1 MTQVVLVRQ
10 IASQP
15 WCLLLW
21 RNSNESK
28 ARPRQCN
35 CSARPGAVARE
46 DTTCY
51 RDAPCATRCGSLPTK
66 QGSVE
71 RRRGDLSQI
80 RQGRRR
86 RKNTAVPA
94 AAPKANKK

>member
-21 RNSNESK
+21 RISNESK

-46 DTTCY
+46 DATCY
-51 RDAPCATRCGSLPTK
+51 EMPPRAARHGAEAS
-66 QGSVE
+66 Q
-71 RRRGDLSQI
+71 RNRG
-80 RQGRRR
+80 
-86 RKNTAVPA
+86 P
-94 AAPKANKK
+94 

>member
-1 MTQVVLVRQ
+1 MTQTMLVLQ

-15 WCLLLW
+15 WCVLLG
-21 RNSNESK
+21 RISNESK

-35 CSARPGAVARE
+35 CSARPVVVARE
-46 DTTCY
+46 DATCY
-51 RDAPCATRCGSLPTK
+51 EMPPPRDTVRKPPNET
-66 QGSVE
+66 SVE